1 MDGGKTKRPT
11 LTKRLCL
18 SLALVAVA
26 TLLVVVPV
34 LAAYYVYIIT
44 ENTGTDYEKLALN
57 LTLDVDYLVSEGYVS
72 PSGLDTRV
80 TDSSYLVLPH
90 MMADDKVMWVSDL
103 EGNKTTQFIFWT
115 EQAALDSM
123 PVIAGHG
130 GYVTITDNATL
141 EPGDVYAFG
150 IMGYVD
156 TAAGADKNIIRK
168 DSAVTFNVSAAGNLT
183 FSVYGGN
190 SLTASG
196 VTSGFMTIM
205 VYCDGFELWMEIGEV
220 EQDRVAASAIPD
232 TANNWTLFENDVM
245 PYVSYYGEWVVP

>member
-1 MDGGKTKRPT
+1 M
-11 LTKRLCL
+11 KRLCL
-18 SLALVAVA
+18 SLALAAVA
-26 TLLVVVPV
+26 TLLIVVPV
-34 LAAYYVYIIT
+34 LAAYYVYILT
-44 ENTGTDYEKLALN
+44 ENTGTDYENLALN
-57 LTLDVDYLVSEGYVS
+57 LTLDVDYLVSEGYVT

-80 TDSSYLVLPH
+80 TDSSYLALPH

-130 GYVTITDNATL
+130 GYVTIADNATL

-150 IMGYVD
+150 VMGYVD
-156 TAAGADKNIIRK
+156 MAAGPSIIYK
-168 DSAVTFNVSAAGNLT
+168 EDAVTLNVSAAGSTTVGGNLT
-183 FSVYGGN
+183 FTPYGGN
-190 SLTASG
+190 SLTASNI
-196 VTSGFMTIM
+196 TSGFMTIM

-220 EQDRVAASAIPD
+220 EQDRVGASVIPN
-232 TANNWTLFENDVM
+232 TANNWSLFEDDVM